1 MSGSSQQFRGPMV
14 LRLAPGLLRTRSGR
28 LTWLESK
35 AASRSSWIQ
44 TQAECI
50 GSPFK
55 LLGERHHEICRVY
68 FFGSGIFCNNDRC
81 FFWVPDL
88 HQVIS
93 QESLD
98 STGDCG
104 LRAISAASTARQ
116 GSFHLEKVLVS
127 DLWFQTCFKAFQIL
141 DYLDSQ
147 FGMIT

>member
-1 MSGSSQQFRGPMV
+1 M
-14 LRLAPGLLRTRSGR
+14 
-28 LTWLESK
+28 
-35 AASRSSWIQ
+35 
-44 TQAECI
+44 
-50 GSPFK
+50 
-55 LLGERHHEICRVY
+55 
-68 FFGSGIFCNNDRC
+68 
-81 FFWVPDL
+81 PDL